1 MGNMLVVELVIDTKD
16 AMGANAINTMC
27 EAIAPQVA
35 EITGGEVVLK
45 ILSNYATRRM
55 VRCRAIFDKEHL
67 GGTKLSSGYS
77 ILMHLL
83 ILTLTVQL
91 LTTRVS

>member
-1 MGNMLVVELVIDTKD
+1 MGNMLVVEAVIDTKD

-27 EAIAPQVA
+27 EATAPQVA

-45 ILSNYATRRM
+45 ILSNYATRRI

-67 GGTKLSSGYS
+67 GGTLNCQAD
-77 ILMHLL
+77 
-83 ILTLTVQL
+83 TLFLCTCL
-91 LTTRVS
+91 F